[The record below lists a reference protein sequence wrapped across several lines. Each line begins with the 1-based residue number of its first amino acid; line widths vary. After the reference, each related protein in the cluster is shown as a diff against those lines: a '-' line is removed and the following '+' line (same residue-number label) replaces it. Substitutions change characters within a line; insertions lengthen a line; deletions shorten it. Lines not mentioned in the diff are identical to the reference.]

1 MLVATK
7 PKGAEWLPVM
17 GASILFDPID
27 RPMMRRARRAALKA
41 LARPDE
47 DETVDA
53 DPVVQ
58 LEDLGDALSLALIVE
73 GARDWRD
80 VALKQ
85 VDDEGNAILVDG
97 EPVFETLPFSRV
109 ALDMLLTDPVIF
121 DAIDAV
127 YVMPFAQRERAKNG
141 FAASPNGIGV
151 AAMPVADIANSPAP
165 PAATG
170 RSGARRARTG
180 SMKPKRKQRTAS
192 GKP

>member
-7 PKGAEWLPVM
+7 PRGPEWLLVM

-41 LARPDE
+41 LARPEE
-47 DETVDA
+47 DETVDV

-58 LEDLGDALSLALIVE
+58 LEDLGDALSLALIRE

-80 VALKQ
+80 VAIKLLN
-85 VDDEGNAILVDG
+85 EDG
-97 EPVFETLPFSRV
+97 DPVLIDGDPVFDVLAFTPEN
-109 ALDMLLTDPVIF
+109 LDMLLTDPVIF

-141 FAASPNGIGV
+141 FAASPNGTGV
-151 AAMPVADIANSPAP
+151 AAMPGADIVSSPAP
-165 PAATG
+165 PAAIG

-180 SMKPKRKQRTAS
+180 STKPKRKPRTAS

>member
-7 PKGAEWLPVM
+7 PRGPEWLLVM

-41 LARPDE
+41 LSRPEE
-47 DETVDA
+47 DETVDV

-73 GARDWRD
+73 GVRDWRD
-80 VALKQ
+80 VAVKQ
-85 VDDEGNAILVDG
+85 VDEDGNAILVDG
-97 EPVFETLPFSRV
+97 EPVFETLAFSRV

-141 FAASPNGIGV
+141 FAASPNGTGV
-151 AAMPVADIANSPAP
+151 AATPAADIVSSPAAQ
-165 PAATG
+165 AATG

-180 SMKPKRKQRTAS
+180 STKPKRKPRTAS
-192 GKP
+192 GKH